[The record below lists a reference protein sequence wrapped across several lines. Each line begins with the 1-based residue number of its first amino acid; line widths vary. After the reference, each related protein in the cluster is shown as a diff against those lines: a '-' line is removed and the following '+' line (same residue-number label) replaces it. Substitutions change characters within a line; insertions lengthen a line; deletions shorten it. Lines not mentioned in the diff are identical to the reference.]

1 MLPRI
6 GSSRGS
12 GFSSRA
18 GSGSRAGNRRLE
30 SAASGPYKDSGLASV
45 PPAAPY
51 TAPMPED
58 PLDDPT
64 MVEIELGRV
73 VLRQSSINSPQ
84 YIYLREVGGPRS
96 FPIVIG
102 FPEAAEIQRILTG
115 VRTERPL
122 THQLL
127 HDVMEALGARLACVD
142 VVDIRHNTFF
152 ARLIL
157 VDDLGETIAVVDSRP
172 SDSIALALR
181 AGCPLRVSEA
191 VLEQVRTDQ
200 GTDPVDEGSEPRGP
214 EEGEEESEDETPGF

>member
-1 MLPRI
+1 
-6 GSSRGS
+6 
-12 GFSSRA
+12 
-18 GSGSRAGNRRLE
+18 
-30 SAASGPYKDSGLASV
+30 
-45 PPAAPY
+45 
-51 TAPMPED
+51 MPED

-84 YIYLREVGGPRS
+84 YIYLRELGGPRC

-127 HDVMEALGARLACVD
+127 HDVIGALGARLACVD

-152 ARLIL
+152 ARLVL
-157 VDDLGETIAVVDSRP
+157 VDDLGETIAVIDSRP

-200 GTDPVDEGSEPRGP
+200 APDSLEEDSGPQEPEEDEGSG
-214 EEGEEESEDETPGF
+214 DEAPDS